1 MLGNNLFR
9 LPCRRAKNP
18 IVLDMACSVA
28 ARGKIIVAAK
38 DSTPIPDDWAIG
50 PDGQATTDPAEAL
63 RGFMLPVGG
72 PKGYSLTLVIGLL
85 STMLSGA
92 GFGSEVTDM
101 YEDLEGKQNIGHL
114 FGVLPIAC
122 FEPLETYK
130 ARIDKAIREIRGVPR
145 APMCK
150 ESICGGA
157 RTAFRRGTASSGIP
171 IKQPVWAE
179 LLALGKEL
187 GVVLQN

>member
-1 MLGNNLFR
+1 
-9 LPCRRAKNP
+9 
-18 IVLDMACSVA
+18 
-28 ARGKIIVAAK
+28 
-38 DSTPIPDDWAIG
+38 
-50 PDGQATTDPAEAL
+50 
-63 RGFMLPVGG
+63 MLPVGG

-92 GFGSEVTDM
+92 AFGSEVTDM
-101 YEDLEGKQNIGHL
+101 YEDLEKKQNIGHL

-145 APMCK
+145 AHGVERIYLPG
-150 ESICGGA
+150 EREQLLA
-157 RTAFRRGTASSGIP
+157 EEQLQSGIP
-171 IKQPVWAE
+171 IKQPVWVE

-187 GVVLQN
+187 GVVLRVNPKVC